1 MIYSWGGIQ
10 FFHLP
15 FLGEEKKGG
24 VESLK
29 IYIYHVNEGKYLI
42 ENKYSEYYIFL
53 GDFFPSQ

>member
-1 MIYSWGGIQ
+1 M
-10 FFHLP
+10 
-15 FLGEEKKGG
+15 
-24 VESLK
+24 ESLK